1 METLYYSRMKSP
13 IGELLLAVSEKGL
26 VMIEFEGREFPP
38 ANFDKNVNWVV
49 SEEKT
54 AAAKKQLQQYFD
66 GHRTEFTL
74 PLDPRTGTEFQ
85 RQCWDL
91 VSKIPYGQ
99 TRSYQDL
106 ANELKRPKA
115 SRAVGGANG
124 ANPIPIVVPCHRV
137 INTDGHLGGY
147 GGGLD
152 RKEQLLALER
162 ALPGTEPLFF
172 KAPKSKSA
180 KVGV

>member
-1 METLYYSRMKSP
+1 METLYYSQMKSP
-13 IGELLLAVSEKGL
+13 IGQLWIAVSKNGL

-38 ANFDKNVNWVV
+38 VKFDKNVSWVI

-54 AAAKKQLQQYFD
+54 AKVKKQLQQYFD
-66 GHRTEFTL
+66 GHRTEFDL
-74 PLDPRTGTEFQ
+74 PLDPRIGTDFQ
-85 RQCWDL
+85 RKCWDL
-91 VSKIPYGQ
+91 VAKIPYGE
-99 TRSYQDL
+99 TRSYQEL
-106 ANELKRPKA
+106 AKELKSPNA

-137 INTDGHLGGY
+137 INSDGHLGGY

-152 RKEQLLALER
+152 KKEQLLSLER
-162 ALPGTEPLFF
+162 ALPGTGPLFF